1 MICPCFLVQ
10 KTHLRKFIIAPAIFV
25 QGRFH
30 QTAQHQQKKVA
41 TQRNGAARE
50 HTIFH
55 TTKTTVHQHA
65 IPNRESWKFA
75 IFSLILPRNNNN
87 NNNNRD
93 KKNNQQLQS

>member
-1 MICPCFLVQ
+1 MFPYT
-10 KTHLRKFIIAPAIFV
+10 KTYLRKFIIAPAIFV

-30 QTAQHQQKKVA
+30 QTAQHLRKKVA

-65 IPNRESWKFA
+65 IPNRESWEFA
-75 IFSLILPRNNNN
+75 IFLLILPRN

-93 KKNNQQLQS
+93 KKNN